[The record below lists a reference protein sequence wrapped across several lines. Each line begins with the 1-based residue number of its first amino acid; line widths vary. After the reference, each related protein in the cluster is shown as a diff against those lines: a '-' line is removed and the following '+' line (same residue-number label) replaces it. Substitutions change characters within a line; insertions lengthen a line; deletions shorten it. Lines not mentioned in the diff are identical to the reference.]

1 MSAVL
6 ERPRPSAPLPPP
18 VPSGRLRFAQGTAAS
33 AFFVLFAGGMVT
45 STGSSLA
52 VPDWPLAYG
61 QYFPE
66 MTGGVLYEHGH
77 RMVAGLTALL
87 VWALAVWTHRKD
99 ARPWVRS
106 LTAVAALGI
115 LAQAVLGGVT
125 VLWGLPKKVSIVHAV
140 LGQGLFCL
148 VVAVAQSTT
157 PWFEARRAALGRPW
171 APAAWALGALF
182 LQLAL
187 GASLR
192 HTGQGLSW
200 HLLGAVLA
208 FALATRAALLGR
220 DSGRPELSGVSTA
233 LAAALLVQLFLG
245 FGALAARGLRA
256 LSPLALL
263 PTAHQALGALIL
275 ALTVVL
281 ALRASREP

>member
-6 ERPRPSAPLPPP
+6 ERHRYSQA
-18 VPSGRLRFAQGTAAS
+18 TAVS

-66 MTGGVLYEHGH
+66 MTGGVLFEHGH

-87 VWALAVWTHRKD
+87 VWALAVWTHRRED
-99 ARPWVRS
+99 RAWVRS

-125 VLWGLPKKVSIVHAV
+125 VLWGLPKKISILHAV

-148 VVAVAQSTT
+148 LVAAAQATA
-157 PWFEARRAALGRPW
+157 PGFAARRAASGAPW
-171 APAAWALGALF
+171 RPAAWAVGALF
-182 LQLAL
+182 IQLVL
-187 GASLR
+187 GAALR

-200 HLLGAVLA
+200 HLLGAVFA
-208 FALATRAALLGR
+208 FGLVTRAALRAR
-220 DSGRPELSGVSTA
+220 DSGRPDLAGLSTA
-233 LAAALLVQLFLG
+233 LMAAVLLQLFLG
-245 FGALAARGLRA
+245 FGALAARGMRA
-256 LSPLALL
+256 LSFTALL
-263 PTAHQALGALIL
+263 PTAHQALGAVIL
-275 ALTVVL
+275 GLTVVL
-281 ALRASREP
+281 ALRASRDA

>member
-1 MSAVL
+1 MSAAAL
-6 ERPRPSAPLPPP
+6 PRYSQA
-18 VPSGRLRFAQGTAAS
+18 TAAS

-66 MTGGVLYEHGH
+66 MTGGVLFEHGH
-77 RMVAGLTALL
+77 RMVAGVTALL
-87 VWALAVWTHRKD
+87 VWGLAVWVHRRESR
-99 ARPWVRS
+99 AWVRS

-148 VVAVAQSTT
+148 LVAVAQAST
-157 PWFEARRAALGRPW
+157 PWFKDRAAAPGRPW
-171 APAAWALGALF
+171 LPAAWALGALF

-187 GASLR
+187 GAALR
-192 HTGQGLSW
+192 HTGEGLSW

-208 FALATRAALLGR
+208 FGLVTRAALLGR
-220 DSGRPELSGVSTA
+220 DSGRPELSGVATA
-233 LAAALLVQLFLG
+233 LAAAVLLQLFLG

-263 PTAHQALGALIL
+263 PTAHQALGAAIL
-275 ALTVVL
+275 GLTVVL
-281 ALRASREP
+281 ALRTSREPS